1 DHGRLLSAFAHQVA
15 DALGLLRALRHPVVD
30 ACQVKPHGRLGL
42 AGLGIEEPHLLQALA
57 ALALAMVS
65 HHHVEIGIVARTA
78 SRETNS
84 HHSSGRGLVSVR
96 ATEKS
101 AGFYADQGFG
111 ANPLQMTAA
120 WPPG

>member
-1 DHGRLLSAFAHQVA
+1 
-15 DALGLLRALRHPVVD
+15 
-30 ACQVKPHGRLGL
+30 
-42 AGLGIEEPHLLQALA
+42 HLLQALA

-78 SRETNS
+78 SRKTNS

-111 ANPLQMTAA
+111 ANPLPDGGRRAA
-120 WPPG
+120 GPPRRSAVPCRKAKPAAPGRTSASARGGHAGAAAGLLKLQAGLAQ